1 MFWHSRF
8 SFRNL
13 KDANSCM
20 FSWCITTSSL
30 LICSWHYVTLSQ
42 FVQEMYSIYSKS
54 LLFTSISYVQES
66 FKLKKWIMD
75 KSVFLYWWFSFDL
88 KYYLILGSTN
98 NVLHSSVKENLC
110 TLWSLALAKNSCNN
124 INNSHAQVSKLC
136 HFLWLWINQI

>member
-1 MFWHSRF
+1 MFFFPFLCSGIPDLALEILKMLIRVCF
-8 SFRNL
+8 LDVLQPAIYQFFPGSFYIR
-13 KDANSCM
+13 CTV
-20 FSWCITTSSL
+20 FT
-30 LICSWHYVTLSQ
+30 V
-42 FVQEMYSIYSKS
+42 